1 MSANALSQPGEIAS
15 PCVNVCKMNPD
26 TALCE
31 GCWRTLDEIAAWSG
45 MSAEDKRAVL
55 ARLAARRA
63 RP

>member
-1 MSANALSQPGEIAS
+1 MSANAVSQPGEIAS
-15 PCVNVCKMNPD
+15 PCINVCKMNPD